1 MANVGVSGHE
11 QLPVG
16 QDAVTGRIPSVRIP
30 LETAAF
36 IVSGIK
42 AVVSAFTS

>member
-1 MANVGVSGHE
+1 MANVGVSGQE

-30 LETAAF
+30 LETAAV
-36 IVSGIK
+36 IVSDTK
-42 AVVSAFTS
+42 AVVSAPMR